1 MLIAVPMKKTKG
13 FITHN
18 LSMSLECNSDVREG
32 KATITDV

>member
-13 FITHN
+13 FITHK
-18 LSMSLECNSDVREG
+18 LSVSQEYNSDVREG